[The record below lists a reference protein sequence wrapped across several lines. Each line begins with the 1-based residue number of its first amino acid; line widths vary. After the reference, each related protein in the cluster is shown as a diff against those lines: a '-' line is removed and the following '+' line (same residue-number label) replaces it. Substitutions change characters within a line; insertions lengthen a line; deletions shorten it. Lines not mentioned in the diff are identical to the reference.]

1 MITYNSNTIEDLNN
15 IVAFINRINL
25 DNFLFAIQYRQFDEK
40 QIKCLTYDLQARTAL
55 LQAQLS
61 ILNTDSDDW
70 LSAFCIDDKGKY
82 SEAEKLIKTI
92 GGSTKTM
99 VSIAKK
105 YQLKNTFTK
114 VTYGHPEVSG
124 WKTSFIAQSVTQ
136 PSLFNSVNIFPSF
149 VYELFDTILY
159 FSSFVTKGINIC
171 KGVLQK
177 EHKIKTNSVEAKKSF
192 DFFKAK
198 VICMIRDISFIIDSK
213 EMNPMIG
220 MWENMKGDD
229 SFYSQAYHNFSMKNG
244 KNFICY
250 LILEEGKRKGL
261 ENDAISVFGVNPKIV
276 SENNYIIANFD
287 TIVRKMRNGN
297 PIKKLPIKYIAY
309 FLSASHYKCDYKDAV
324 QYFYDHY
331 KNGNYQLP
339 KQHSVYSGQTNM
351 DKESPEYKQFLIYR
365 EDLLSQ
371 RQNDLTI
378 GNNVSQNLEY
388 SRS

>member
-1 MITYNSNTIEDLNN
+1 MIDYKSNTIDDLNN
-15 IVAFINRINL
+15 INAFINQMKQ
-25 DNFLFAIQYRQFDEK
+25 DNFLFAIQYRRFDEK
-40 QIKCLTYDLQARTAL
+40 HIKTMMYDLQAKTGI

-61 ILNTDSDDW
+61 ILDLNSDDW
-70 LSAFCIDDKGKY
+70 LLAFCTDEKGKY
-82 SEAEKLIKTI
+82 SEADRFIKTI

-99 VSIAKK
+99 VDIAKK
-105 YQLKNTFTK
+105 YQLKNTIKK
-114 VTYGHPEVSG
+114 VTYGHSEVSG
-124 WKTSFIAQSVTQ
+124 WGTSFISQSVTQ
-136 PSLFNSVNIFPSF
+136 PSLFKDKLFPDY
-149 VYELFDTILY
+149 VYELFDAIMY
-159 FSSFVTKGINIC
+159 FSSFVTKGINVC
-171 KGVLQK
+171 KEILQK
-177 EHKIKTNSVEAKKSF
+177 EQKIKTDWVEAKRVFDYFKS
-192 DFFKAK
+192 K
-198 VICMIRDISFIIDSK
+198 VILMVKDISFMIDSD
-213 EMNPMIG
+213 ELNPMIG
-220 MWENMKGDD
+220 MWENMKGDN
-229 SFYSQAYHNFSMKNG
+229 SFYSQAYHQFSMRSG

-261 ENDAISVFGVNPKIV
+261 ENDAIHVFGINPQIV
-276 SENNYIIANFD
+276 SENNYIIDNFD
-287 TIVRKMRNGN
+287 TIVGKMRNGN